1 MAKGTK
7 EKKPRRKLLDAAR
20 KHQDALQAAGLSLT
34 VIDRYE
40 NALKGME
47 SSGKGPGP
55 AAQLLVKDIQREAG
69 EIQAA
74 VRKEFPGNAQF
85 QSVFKANE
93 PMPAG
98 AREVL
103 LLGRLMA
110 KEAPEYAQNL
120 IKYAINAATTKH
132 LTSLCDQLEKELGG
146 ADPAQE
152 ARAFEESIVEAARR
166 AFEGKPE
173 LAAFER

>member
-1 MAKGTK
+1 MAK
-7 EKKPRRKLLDAAR
+7 EKKSRRKLLDAAR
-20 KHQDALQAAGLSLT
+20 KHQDALQAAGLSVT

-40 NALKGME
+40 NALKGVE
-47 SSGKGPGP
+47 SSGKGPSP
-55 AAQLLVKDIQREAG
+55 AAQVLVKDIQRDAG

-93 PMPAG
+93 PMPTG
-98 AREVL
+98 VREVL
-103 LLGRLMA
+103 ALGRLMA
-110 KEAPEYAQNL
+110 KEAPDYAQNL

-146 ADPAQE
+146 ADPEKE
-152 ARAFEESIVEAARR
+152 AKALEESIVEVARR

>member
-1 MAKGTK
+1 MAK
-7 EKKPRRKLLDAAR
+7 EKKPGRKLLDAAR
-20 KHQDALQAAGLSLT
+20 KHQDALQAAGLSVT

-47 SSGKGPGP
+47 SSGKGPSP
-55 AAQLLVKDIQREAG
+55 AAQVLVKDIQQEAG

-93 PMPAG
+93 PMPTG
-98 AREVL
+98 VREVL
-103 LLGRLMA
+103 ALGRLMA
-110 KEAPEYAQNL
+110 KEAPDYAQNL

-132 LTSLCDQLEKELGG
+132 LTSLCNQLEKELGG
-146 ADPAQE
+146 ADPEKE
-152 ARAFEESIVEAARR
+152 AKAFEDSIVEVARR